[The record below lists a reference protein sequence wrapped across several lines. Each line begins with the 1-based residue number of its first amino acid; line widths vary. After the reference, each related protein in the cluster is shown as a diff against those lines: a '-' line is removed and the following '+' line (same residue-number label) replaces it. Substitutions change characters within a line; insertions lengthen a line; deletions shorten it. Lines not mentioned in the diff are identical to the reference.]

1 MVILAVYIAQM
12 VFQIDSLTNYGEWEQ
27 DNDDNDD
34 DNDDN

>member
-12 VFQIDSLTNYGEWEQ
+12 VFQIDSLKNYGEWEQ
-27 DNDDNDD
+27 DNDNDD